1 MSYVY
6 KKKVMPNTFITK
18 EDEKWNMIKDILI
31 YSDFYKN
38 IEDLEVKDYP
48 TIKSIYHSCLI
59 PVFKGRAECQKV
71 A

>member
-1 MSYVY
+1 MTDTYY
-6 KKKVMPNTFITK
+6 TK
-18 EDEKWNMIKDILI
+18 EDEKRGMIKDILI

-38 IEDLEVKDYP
+38 KEDLKRKDLS
-48 TIKSIYHSCLI
+48 TIKSIYYSCLI